1 MNSIPS
7 DRLCVDSKDSTLLSG
22 KFPSHAF
29 FKNYLIHTWLD
40 GLELKDALPILH
52 RVITRDAEEF
62 IAEESKPIRVI
73 RGHPLFASRPILPQ
87 VDDERLINCDVTAIR
102 DIRS

>member
-7 DRLCVDSKDSTLLSG
+7 YRLCVYSKNSTLLSG

-62 IAEESKPIRVI
+62 IAEEGKTFRVI
-73 RGHPLFASRPILPQ
+73 RRNPLLASGPVLPQ
-87 VDDERLINCDVTAIR
+87 VDDERLVNCDITAIR
-102 DIRS
+102 DI